1 MTKDSETLGIT
12 RLFTPE
18 DPQLTIRTV
27 PVHHLFVMAGGP
39 YI

>member
-1 MTKDSETLGIT
+1 MTKDSEALGFSHL
-12 RLFTPE
+12 RTPNL
-18 DPQLTIRTV
+18 QLYSTV